1 MADDNSKSPHILNT
15 SSNLFGLCFVV
26 FISLKALKL
35 SDQSLV
41 DECTA
46 LSMFLFIS
54 SCLLSFLSIRSK
66 TKRSLVYEKIADYV
80 FLGGLLTLFVTT
92 IFVVFNVIQ

>member
-1 MADDNSKSPHILNT
+1 MSDDNKSQHILNT
-15 SSNLFGLCFVV
+15 SSNLFGFCFVV
-26 FISLKALKL
+26 FISLRALKI
-35 SDQSLV
+35 SERSII

-66 TKRSLVYEKIADYV
+66 TNRSAFYERIADYV
-80 FLGGLLTLFVTT
+80 FLTGLLTLFITT
-92 IFVVFNVIQ
+92 VFVVFNVIQ